1 MAKGIYK
8 RGRIWWITY
17 IGLDGKQYFESSKSN
32 LKADAE
38 YMLACKRK
46 DIGEGKEPF
55 VKRIKDH
62 TFFELTEKYL
72 DFVKI
77 QRCYKSKKGY
87 IKLLLAEFGAH
98 LPLKNITLMQIEQ
111 YQSRRISDGKKP
123 ATVNRALATLKHC
136 IHKGYQW
143 EMLPEETLK
152 RVRQVKL
159 LQENNMRL
167 RFLSKEECTALIDS
181 CTGSLRSIVVIA
193 LNTGC
198 RKGEILSLEWEK
210 HVDLRHGFITL
221 DKTKNGNRRE
231 IPINDTLRAVLQGI
245 TRRLDIPYVFFDPI
259 TGKPFKDVKR
269 SFGTALRR
277 VDLHKCQACS
287 YQKIT
292 VRSKEVVR
300 ENCPKCGGSL
310 AVLEGIQDF
319 HFHDTRHTFASHLV
333 MGGVDITTVSKLL
346 GHKSLTMTLRYAHL
360 APSHL
365 VKAVEIL
372 DRQIGRGEVVTDI
385 IKIQAN

>member
-17 IGLDGKQYFESSKSN
+17 IGLDGKQYFESSKSD

-46 DIGEGKEPF
+46 DIGEGKEPSI
-55 VKRIKDH
+55 KRIKDH
-62 TFFELTEKYL
+62 TFSELAEKYL

-77 QRCYKSKKGY
+77 QRCFKSKKGY
-87 IKLLLAEFGAH
+87 IKLLLAEFGAN

-123 ATVNRALATLKHC
+123 ATVNRAIATLKHC
-136 IHKGYQW
+136 VHKGYQW

-159 LQENNMRL
+159 FQENNMRL
-167 RFLSKEECTALIDS
+167 RFLSREECKALIDS
-181 CTGSLRSIVVIA
+181 CMGVLKSIVVFA

-231 IPINDTLRAVLQGI
+231 IPINDTLRSVLQGL
-245 TRRLDIPYVFFDPI
+245 TRRLDVPYVFLDPV
-259 TGKPFKDVKR
+259 TGKPYKDVKR
-269 SFGTALRR
+269 SFKTAKRR
-277 VDLHKCQACS
+277 A
-287 YQKIT
+287 
-292 VRSKEVVR
+292 
-300 ENCPKCGGSL
+300 
-310 AVLEGIQDF
+310 GIRDF
-319 HFHDTRHTFASHLV
+319 KFHDTRHTFASHLV

-372 DRQIGRGEVVTDI
+372 DRQIGRGEAEINI
-385 IKIQAN
+385 IKIQANSPKANRINTVNALQ